1 MDMTKKDGGVI
12 TEWTLNTLSVAPKE
26 INDFADMGVRTD
38 KCYILS
44 GYIKEDPTG
53 RFEVGFH
60 FRSSI
65 VIDIDEDK
73 GLVETQNT
81 IYRLDGPADQ
91 GIADMGDLIMKV
103 TY

>member
-1 MDMTKKDGGVI
+1 MSKKDGGVI
-12 TEWTLNTLSVAPKE
+12 TQWTLNTLSITPERVNE
-26 INDFADMGVRTD
+26 LIGVDVRMA
-38 KCYILS
+38 KCYMLS

-65 VIDIDEDK
+65 IIDIDEEE

-81 IYRLDGPADQ
+81 IYRLDGPAGQ
-91 GIADMGDLIMKV
+91 GLPDMGDLITKV
-103 TY
+103 EY